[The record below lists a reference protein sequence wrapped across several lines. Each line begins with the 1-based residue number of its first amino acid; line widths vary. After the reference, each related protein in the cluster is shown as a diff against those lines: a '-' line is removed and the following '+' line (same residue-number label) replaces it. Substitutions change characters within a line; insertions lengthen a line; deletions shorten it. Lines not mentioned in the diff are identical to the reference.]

1 MQPRMKTMTLEEIK
15 KTEKNWLT
23 PSDIAPFIGSHP
35 QTIIN
40 SARQHPELVGYPF
53 TFCGT
58 NMKISPVGFIN
69 WYEGRR

>member
-1 MQPRMKTMTLEEIK
+1 MKTMTLEEIK

-40 SARQHPELVGYPF
+40 SARQHPDLVGYPF

-58 NMKISPVGFIN
+58 NMKISTVGFIN

>member
-40 SARQHPELVGYPF
+40 SARQHPDLVGYPF

-58 NMKISPVGFIN
+58 NMKISTVGFIN